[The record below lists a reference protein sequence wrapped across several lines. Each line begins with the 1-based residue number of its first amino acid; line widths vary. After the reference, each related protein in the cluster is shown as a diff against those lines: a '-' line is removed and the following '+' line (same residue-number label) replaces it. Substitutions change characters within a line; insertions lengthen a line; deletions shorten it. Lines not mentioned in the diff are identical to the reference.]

1 MSDKV
6 VQLKVQGVKKLEN
19 NIRQAIKNKN
29 LKISDVIEQTG
40 LSKSYFYDVLNG
52 KSVPTLTNAIKIS
65 KVIGVPLDELF
76 PALSDN
82 KEVI

>member
-1 MSDKV
+1 M
-6 VQLKVQGVKKLEN
+6 
-19 NIRQAIKNKN
+19 
-29 LKISDVIEQTG
+29 IEQTG

>member
-6 VQLKVQGVKKLEN
+6 VQLKVQGVKKMEN

-29 LKISDVIEQTG
+29 LKISEVIEQTG

-65 KVIGVPLDELF
+65 KVIGVPLEELF
-76 PALSDN
+76 PALNS
-82 KEVI
+82 KEAI